1 MISDSIGTIYAR
13 VRGTLGYSVMIFHF
27 VLIKVIVLLILGE
40 NSVNVVYGP
49 LSVAAAIRGV
59 DIRVNTLSSQ
69 PISSQAL
76 ISETQSSQPPVPEVL
91 NQLQATAQP
100 SIKRSKLPVRGSKTQ
115 RHSWKIIF

>member
-1 MISDSIGTIYAR
+1 
-13 VRGTLGYSVMIFHF
+13 MIFHF

-115 RHSWKIIF
+115 RHSWKIRF